1 VHSSALVSI
10 AKPHRSFPTKGIPI
24 YGNNK
29 NEKLILILIK
39 INQIVEKEVILK
51 LHIRKTPM

>member
-24 YGNNK
+24 YGTNK
-29 NEKLILILIK
+29 NVKLILIK

-51 LHIRKTPM
+51 LHIKKTPM